1 MSTMTMIFIGIGVVG
16 LVLLL
21 TILGGKKKKKE

>member
-21 TILGGKKKKKE
+21 TILSGKKKKKE